1 MEPSI
6 VETFTF
12 LERTKG
18 CARAWSL
25 SQPEHEEALDKF
37 ITDLDQIALELKNS
51 VSVKARFRSARNG
64 SMMEWNLFEIVNCL
78 VPVITFAEIISER
91 QPEYTVPLKRF
102 QGAVCRLLFLP
113 PALLRSAATCMSV
126 IVHPRIHC
134 ATL

>member
-37 ITDLDQIALELKNS
+37 ITDLDQIALELKKKQRLGKS
-51 VSVKARFRSARNG
+51 
-64 SMMEWNLFEIVNCL
+64 EIPKCK
-78 VPVITFAEIISER
+78 ER
-91 QPEYTVPLKRF
+91 EHDGREFV
-102 QGAVCRLLFLP
+102 
-113 PALLRSAATCMSV
+113 
-126 IVHPRIHC
+126 
-134 ATL
+134 